1 MIDKDWLKAR
11 IAEHKQAGEQA
22 AAQANAHNGAM
33 QAYER
38 MLAEMDNDDAVR
50 TPVVDEAL

>member
-11 IAEHKQAGEQA
+11 IAEHKLAGEQA

-33 QAYER
+33 QAFER
-38 MLAEMDNDDAVR
+38 MIAEMDKPADA
-50 TPVVDEAL
+50 EAVEPE